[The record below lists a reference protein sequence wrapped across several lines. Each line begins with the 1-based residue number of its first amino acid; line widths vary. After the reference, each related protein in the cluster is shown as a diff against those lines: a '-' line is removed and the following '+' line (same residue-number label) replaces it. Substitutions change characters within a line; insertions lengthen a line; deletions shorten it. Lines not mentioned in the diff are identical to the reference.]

1 MAVKPVP
8 EGYHSAT
15 PYLVI
20 DGAARAI
27 EFYQKAFGAVEKFRM
42 PDPKTNRIGHAEI
55 LIGNS
60 HIMMADEFPEMG
72 YKSPRSLGGTPVSIL
87 LYVPDV
93 DATVERAVKLG
104 AKIEKP
110 VQNQFYGDR
119 MGSIEDPFGHK
130 WSIATHIEDVSPE
143 EMQRRMAAFV

>member
-15 PYLVI
+15 PYLII

-55 LIGNS
+55 LIGDS
-60 HIMMADEFPEMG
+60 HIMMADEYPNMG

-93 DATVERAVKLG
+93 DATVERAVRLG

-143 EMQRRMAAFV
+143 EMERRMAALA

>member
-93 DATVERAVKLG
+93 DATVERAVRLG